1 MQKHIQIEYYPN
13 AQSTGSLALY
23 NYDIDLDS
31 SEQMKIDYFTGKQRD
46 TQMNALA
53 FALKSALPD
62 DAIIKKINNVPYEST
77 KDSVLDMLSKKDD
90 YLATILFETNFTEKS
105 EESDND
111 TVSKVVNDSKDNQTE
126 VKDDKVM
133 TSEVKHIVEYQPEGK
148 HAYHE
153 LDLSVNEPKDQEKI
167 RKIGISTLT
176 YTFNYQDLKTLL
188 KGTKSDKL
196 FINPL
201 GLVPTNG
208 KVTATRKHTFSVNA
222 GLAEDALDN
231 VTETKIGQ
239 IKNTNNGKEYN
250 LFIFNINKEPE
261 GKKMENTETVKNKQE
276 NAPKPT
282 QAKEQAET
290 VKPAQAQPELTKQ
303 TATQE
308 PSVNSFNNAP
318 AKIQTEPNAD
328 AFKQDTNVTPGT
340 INPLTGT
347 PINANASEG
356 VVDNDKPMGF
366 ESLADEKAQG
376 VANSVTDEPT
386 DEGTP
391 IDFKPLPRQTKT
403 SVAPFGNTAN
413 TQVAQQTSNNVP
425 TGNGTSVNQDQV
437 LKEIQSLPQALVQV
451 LVTKA
456 DLNDLTNTIVDKLDH
471 LNVKPQEPEISASDL
486 AKLPESLVQFNQSE
500 QAKSAMARM
509 NAILKLNEILMNGG
523 TDGSIP
529 ERFKCFEDPNL
540 YLMAVH
546 LLSNPR

>member
-13 AQSTGSLALY
+13 AQSTSSLALY

-46 TQMNALA
+46 TQMDALA

-105 EESDND
+105 DNE
-111 TVSKVVNDSKDNQTE
+111 TASKIVNDSNANQTE

-208 KVTATRKHTFSVNA
+208 KVTATRKHTFSLNA

-261 GKKMENTETVKNKQE
+261 GKKMENKETVKTESE
-276 NAPKPT
+276 NAPEPAQVKG
-282 QAKEQAET
+282 QAET
-290 VKPAQAQPELTKQ
+290 VKPAQAQPEPAKQ
-303 TATQE
+303 NAVQE
-308 PSVNSFNNAP
+308 PSDNSFNNEQVKTQAP
-318 AKIQTEPNAD
+318 SAD
-328 AFKQDTNVTPGT
+328 AFKQDTSVTPGT

-356 VVDNDKPMGF
+356 VVDDDKPMGF
-366 ESLADEKAQG
+366 ESLADEKVQSAS
-376 VANSVTDEPT
+376 NSVTNTTT
-386 DEGTP
+386 DEDAPNGFTP
-391 IDFKPLPRQTKT
+391 LTRQTQA
-403 SVAPFGNTAN
+403 SAAPFGNT
-413 TQVAQQTSNNVP
+413 TTTKVAQQKPSNKPIGNA
-425 TGNGTSVNQDQV
+425 TGVNQDKV
-437 LKEIQSLPQALVQV
+437 LKAIQDLQQILAN
-451 LVTKA
+451 KA
-456 DLNDLTNTIVDKLDH
+456 DLNDLVNTIIDKLDH

-509 NAILKLNEILMNGG
+509 NAILQLNEILMNGG
-523 TDGSIP
+523 TDGTIP

>member
-13 AQSTGSLALY
+13 AQSTSSLALY

-46 TQMNALA
+46 TQMDALA

-105 EESDND
+105 EESDNEGA
-111 TVSKVVNDSKDNQTE
+111 SKVVNDNKANQTE
-126 VKDDKVM
+126 VKDDKAM

-208 KVTATRKHTFSVNA
+208 KVTATRKHTFSLNA

-261 GKKMENTETVKNKQE
+261 GKKMEENKETVKTESE
-276 NAPKPT
+276 NAPEPAQVKG
-282 QAKEQAET
+282 QAET
-290 VKPAQAQPELTKQ
+290 VKPAQAQPEPAKQ
-303 TATQE
+303 NAVQE
-308 PSVNSFNNAP
+308 PSDNSFNNEQVKTQAP
-318 AKIQTEPNAD
+318 SAD
-328 AFKQDTNVTPGT
+328 AFKQDTSVTPGT

-356 VVDNDKPMGF
+356 VVDDDKPMGF
-366 ESLADEKAQG
+366 ESLADEKVQG
-376 VANSVTDEPT
+376 VSNSATNTTTDEDIPN
-386 DEGTP
+386 GFTP
-391 IDFKPLPRQTKT
+391 LTRQTQA
-403 SVAPFGNTAN
+403 SAAPFGNT
-413 TQVAQQTSNNVP
+413 TTTKVSQQKPNNAP
-425 TGNGTSVNQDQV
+425 TGNATGVNQDKV
-437 LKEIQSLPQALVQV
+437 LKAIQDLSQILAN
-451 LVTKA
+451 KA
-456 DLNDLTNTIVDKLDH
+456 DLNDLVNTIIDKLDH
-471 LNVKPQEPEISASDL
+471 LDNKPQEPEISASDL

-509 NAILKLNEILMNGG
+509 NAILQLNEILMNGG
-523 TDGSIP
+523 TDGAIP

-546 LLSNPR
+546 LLSKPR

>member
-13 AQSTGSLALY
+13 AQSTSSLALY

-46 TQMNALA
+46 TQMDALA

-62 DAIIKKINNVPYEST
+62 DAIIKQINNVPYRST

-105 EESDND
+105 EESDNE
-111 TVSKVVNDSKDNQTE
+111 TASKVVNNNKADQTD

-176 YTFNYQDLKTLL
+176 YAFNYQDLKTLL

-208 KVTATRKHTFSVNA
+208 KITATRKHTFSLNA
-222 GLAEDALDN
+222 GLAENALDN

-261 GKKMENTETVKNKQE
+261 GKKMEENKETVKTESE
-276 NAPKPT
+276 NAPKPA
-282 QAKEQAET
+282 QVKEQAET
-290 VKPAQAQPELTKQ
+290 VKPAQAQPELAKQ
-303 TATQE
+303 TATQD
-308 PSVNSFNNAP
+308 PSVSSFNNEQ
-318 AKIQTEPNAD
+318 AKTPSAD
-328 AFKQDTNVTPGT
+328 AFKQDTSVTPGT

-356 VVDNDKPMGF
+356 VVDDKPMGF
-366 ESLADEKAQG
+366 ESLADEKVQG
-376 VANSVTDEPT
+376 AANSATNTTTDEDVPNGF
-386 DEGTP
+386 E
-391 IDFKPLPRQTKT
+391 PLSRQTQANT
-403 SVAPFGNTAN
+403 APFGNTTTAK
-413 TQVAQQTSNNVP
+413 VAQQKPNNAP
-425 TGNGTSVNQDQV
+425 TGNATGVNQDKL
-437 LKEIQSLPQALVQV
+437 LKVIQDLPQILG
-451 LVTKA
+451 TKA
-456 DLNDLTNTIVDKLDH
+456 DLNDLGNRIVDKLDH
-471 LNVKPQEPEISASDL
+471 LDNKPQEPEISANDL
-486 AKLPESLVQFNQSE
+486 AKLPESLVQFNQSD

-509 NAILKLNEILMNGG
+509 NAILQLNEILMNGG
-523 TDGSIP
+523 TDGTIP

>member
-13 AQSTGSLALY
+13 AQSTSSLALY

-46 TQMNALA
+46 TQMDALA

-105 EESDND
+105 EESDNK
-111 TVSKVVNDSKDNQTE
+111 VASKVVNDNKANQTE
-126 VKDDKVM
+126 VKDDKAM

-208 KVTATRKHTFSVNA
+208 KVTATRKHTFSLNA

-261 GKKMENTETVKNKQE
+261 GKKMEENKETVKTESE
-276 NAPKPT
+276 NAPEPAQVKG
-282 QAKEQAET
+282 QAET
-290 VKPAQAQPELTKQ
+290 VKPAQAQPEPAKQ
-303 TATQE
+303 NAVQE
-308 PSVNSFNNAP
+308 PSDNSFNNEQVKTQAP
-318 AKIQTEPNAD
+318 SAD
-328 AFKQDTNVTPGT
+328 AFKQDTSVTPGT

-356 VVDNDKPMGF
+356 VVDDDKPMGF
-366 ESLADEKAQG
+366 ESLSDEKVQG
-376 VANSVTDEPT
+376 TSNSVTNTTT
-386 DEGTP
+386 DEDIPNGFTP
-391 IDFKPLPRQTKT
+391 LSKQTEA
-403 SVAPFGNTAN
+403 SAAPFGNTTTTKV
-413 TQVAQQTSNNVP
+413 TQQKPNNAP
-425 TGNGTSVNQDQV
+425 TVNATGVSQDKV
-437 LKEIQSLPQALVQV
+437 LKVIQDLPQILG
-451 LVTKA
+451 TKA
-456 DLNDLTNTIVDKLDH
+456 DLNDLGNRIVDKLDH

-486 AKLPESLVQFNQSE
+486 AKLPESLVQFNQSD

-509 NAILKLNEILMNGG
+509 NAILQLNEILMNGG
-523 TDGSIP
+523 TDGTIP

>member
-62 DAIIKKINNVPYEST
+62 DAIIKQINNVPYEST
-77 KDSVLDMLSKKDD
+77 KDSILDMLSKKDD

-105 EESDND
+105 EESDNE
-111 TVSKVVNDSKDNQTE
+111 TVSKVVNDSNVNQTE

-153 LDLSVNEPKDQEKI
+153 LDLSMNEPKDQEKI
-167 RKIGISTLT
+167 RKIGISMLT

-208 KVTATRKHTFSVNA
+208 KVTATRKHTFSTNA

-250 LFIFNINKEPE
+250 LFIFNINKEPK
-261 GKKMENTETVKNKQE
+261 GKKMEENKETVETESE
-276 NAPKPT
+276 NVP
-282 QAKEQAET
+282 
-290 VKPAQAQPELTKQ
+290 KPAQVKEQVETVEPVQVQAESAKQ

-318 AKIQTEPNAD
+318 ARTQAPSAD
-328 AFKQDTNVTPGT
+328 AFKQDTSVTPGT

-347 PINANASEG
+347 PINANANEG
-356 VVDNDKPMGF
+356 VADDDKPMGF

-376 VANSVTDEPT
+376 VSNSATNTTTDEDIPN
-386 DEGTP
+386 GFTP
-391 IDFKPLPRQTKT
+391 LTKQTQA
-403 SVAPFGNTAN
+403 SAAPFGNT
-413 TQVAQQTSNNVP
+413 TTTKVAQQKPSNEP
-425 TGNGTSVNQDQV
+425 TGNATGVNQDKV
-437 LKEIQSLPQALVQV
+437 LKAIQDLQQILAN
-451 LVTKA
+451 KA
-456 DLNDLTNTIVDKLDH
+456 DLNDLVNTIIDKLDH
-471 LNVKPQEPEISASDL
+471 LDNKPQEPEISASDL

-509 NAILKLNEILMNGG
+509 NAILQLNEILMNGG
-523 TDGSIP
+523 TDGTIP

-546 LLSNPR
+546 LLSKPR

>member
-46 TQMNALA
+46 TQMDALA

-62 DAIIKKINNVPYEST
+62 DAIIKQINNVPYEST

-105 EESDND
+105 EESDNE
-111 TVSKVVNDSKDNQTE
+111 TASKVINDSKDNQTE

-153 LDLSVNEPKDQEKI
+153 LDLSVNEPNDQEKI

-208 KVTATRKHTFSVNA
+208 KVTATRKHTFSLNA

-231 VTETKIGQ
+231 VTETKVGQ

-261 GKKMENTETVKNKQE
+261 GKKMENKETVKNESE
-276 NAPKPT
+276 NVPKPD
-282 QAKEQAET
+282 QVKEQAKVET
-290 VKPAQAQPELTKQ
+290 VKPAQAQPEPEKQ
-303 TATQE
+303 TAVQE

-318 AKIQTEPNAD
+318 SKAQAPSAD
-328 AFKQDTNVTPGT
+328 AFKQDTSVTPGT

-356 VVDNDKPMGF
+356 VVDDDKPMGF

-376 VANSVTDEPT
+376 AANSATNTPVDEDIPT
-386 DEGTP
+386 G
-391 IDFKPLPRQTKT
+391 FKPLSKQTQA
-403 SVAPFGNTAN
+403 SAAPFGNTAA
-413 TQVAQQTSNNVP
+413 TQVAQQKPNNAP
-425 TGNGTSVNQDQV
+425 TGNATGVNQDKV
-437 LKEIQSLPQALVQV
+437 LKVIQDLPQILG
-451 LVTKA
+451 TKA
-456 DLNDLTNTIVDKLDH
+456 DLNDLGNRIVDKLDH

-509 NAILKLNEILMNGG
+509 NAILQLNEILMNGG
-523 TDGSIP
+523 TDGTIP

>member
-13 AQSTGSLALY
+13 AQSTSSLALY

-46 TQMNALA
+46 TQMDALA

-105 EESDND
+105 EESDNE
-111 TVSKVVNDSKDNQTE
+111 VASKVVNDNKANQTD

-153 LDLSVNEPKDQEKI
+153 LDLSVNEPQDQEKI

-208 KVTATRKHTFSVNA
+208 KVTATRKHTFSLNA

-261 GKKMENTETVKNKQE
+261 GKKMENKETVKTESE
-276 NAPKPT
+276 NVSKPA
-282 QAKEQAET
+282 QVKEQVKAEN
-290 VKPAQAQPELTKQ
+290 VKPAQTQSEPVKQ

-308 PSVNSFNNAP
+308 PS
-318 AKIQTEPNAD
+318 AD
-328 AFKQDTNVTPGT
+328 AFKQDTSVTPGT

-356 VVDNDKPMGF
+356 VVDDDKPMGF
-366 ESLADEKAQG
+366 ESLADEKVQG
-376 VANSVTDEPT
+376 VSNSATNTTTDEDIPN
-386 DEGTP
+386 GFTP
-391 IDFKPLPRQTKT
+391 LTRQTQA
-403 SVAPFGNTAN
+403 SAAPFGNT
-413 TQVAQQTSNNVP
+413 TTTKVAQQKPSNKP
-425 TGNGTSVNQDQV
+425 TGNATGVNQDKV
-437 LKEIQSLPQALVQV
+437 LKAIQDLQQILAN
-451 LVTKA
+451 KA
-456 DLNDLTNTIVDKLDH
+456 DLNDLVNTIVDKLDH
-471 LNVKPQEPEISASDL
+471 LDNKPQEPEISANDL
-486 AKLPESLVQFNQSE
+486 AKLPESLVQFNQSD

-509 NAILKLNEILMNGG
+509 NAILQLNEILMNGG
-523 TDGSIP
+523 TDGTIP

>member
-13 AQSTGSLALY
+13 AQSTSSLALY

-46 TQMNALA
+46 TQMDALA

-105 EESDND
+105 EESDNEG
-111 TVSKVVNDSKDNQTE
+111 VSKVVNDNKANQTE
-126 VKDDKVM
+126 VKDDKAM

-188 KGTKSDKL
+188 KGAKSDKL

-208 KVTATRKHTFSVNA
+208 KVTATRKHTFSLNA

-261 GKKMENTETVKNKQE
+261 GKKMEENKETVKTESE
-276 NAPKPT
+276 NAPEPA
-282 QAKEQAET
+282 QVKEQSET
-290 VKPAQAQPELTKQ
+290 VKPAQAQSEPAKQ
-303 TATQE
+303 TAIQE
-308 PSVNSFNNAP
+308 PSVNSF
-318 AKIQTEPNAD
+318 
-328 AFKQDTNVTPGT
+328 KQDTSVTPGT

-356 VVDNDKPMGF
+356 VVDDDKPMGF
-366 ESLADEKAQG
+366 ESLADEKVQG
-376 VANSVTDEPT
+376 ASNSTTNTTTDEDVPN
-386 DEGTP
+386 GFTP
-391 IDFKPLPRQTKT
+391 LSRQTQANT
-403 SVAPFGNTAN
+403 APFGNTT
-413 TQVAQQTSNNVP
+413 TQVAQQKPNNAP
-425 TGNGTSVNQDQV
+425 IGNATGVSQDKI
-437 LKEIQSLPQALVQV
+437 LKAIQDLSQILG
-451 LVTKA
+451 TKA
-456 DLNDLTNTIVDKLDH
+456 DLNDLGNRIVDKLDH
-471 LNVKPQEPEISASDL
+471 LDNKPQEPEISASDL

-509 NAILKLNEILMNGG
+509 NAILQLNEILMNGG
-523 TDGSIP
+523 TDGTIP